1 MLRKPVYLSSSC
13 YYWNYDELDIIQISM
28 TGHNLNLQRS
38 TYRVADEAML
48 VQDVKVFVKD
58 RIWVL
63 LRRSRW

>member
-1 MLRKPVYLSSSC
+1 
-13 YYWNYDELDIIQISM
+13 M

-48 VQDVKVFVKD
+48 VQDVIVFVED

-63 LRRSRW
+63 LRRS